1 MMYIPSSFLIIDYKA
16 TPGLEELVCSSQ
28 AAARLHLGGD
38 HGLSAICSCVCGVL
52 GPT

>member
-1 MMYIPSSFLIIDYKA
+1 MFIPSSFLIIDYKA
-16 TPGLEELVCSSQ
+16 TPGVEEPVRSRL

-38 HGLSAICSCVCGVL
+38 HTLSAICSCVYGVL